1 MSTDDFPVPRIVL
14 RSLDSMLR
22 ELPVDNLVIV
32 TDPMAELELV
42 DMRPVEFEIMEL
54 GKSLFRTGEIV
65 TLLSRLAAN
74 NFIVLSTLEL

>member
-1 MSTDDFPVPRIVL
+1 
-14 RSLDSMLR
+14 MLR

-42 DMRPVEFEIMEL
+42 DMLPVEFEIMEL